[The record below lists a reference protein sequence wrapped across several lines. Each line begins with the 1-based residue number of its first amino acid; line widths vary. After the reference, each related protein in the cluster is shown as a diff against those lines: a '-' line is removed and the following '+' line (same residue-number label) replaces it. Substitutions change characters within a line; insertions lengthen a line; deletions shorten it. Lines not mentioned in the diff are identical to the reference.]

1 MALGG
6 KKNDKWARH
15 NIASERLDAALLHL
29 EKAMAKNAK
38 FENSADLKKM
48 AALVLENDKLS
59 DVNKAVEE
67 RLNGAIKN
75 LKNILKE
82 A

>member
-6 KKNDKWARH
+6 KQNDKWARH
-15 NIASERLDAALLHL
+15 NIAIERLDAALLNL